1 MVSLPDETQSSTRSS
16 WAGLSLDSCS
26 SRNPTDQLTLPKIEL
41 FMCSS
46 TWTDCLWMGC
56 SAQMKWL
63 ILCIMNTSAPV
74 SCFLS
79 EWHHATL
86 LLCVM
91 HYFFQL
97 KQYVDGYLFIYL
109 IEMCEKVSKRISFH
123 RPSIFLEEM
132 TWYIII
138 FAKWSVELY
147 SFIDQ
152 GARHVHVL
160 SLFEDPYARE
170 IQFGSRYVF
179 FSPFTLIQIT
189 WWAIQIDNK

>member
-109 IEMCEKVSKRISFH
+109 IEMCEKVSKTYFFPPPLNIPRRNDLVYHYFCKMEC
-123 RPSIFLEEM
+123 R
-132 TWYIII
+132 II
-138 FAKWSVELY
+138 FIHWSRCT
-147 SFIDQ
+147 
-152 GARHVHVL
+152 ARSCFVTL
-160 SLFEDPYARE
+160 GGSLR
-170 IQFGSRYVF
+170 
-179 FSPFTLIQIT
+179 
-189 WWAIQIDNK
+189 